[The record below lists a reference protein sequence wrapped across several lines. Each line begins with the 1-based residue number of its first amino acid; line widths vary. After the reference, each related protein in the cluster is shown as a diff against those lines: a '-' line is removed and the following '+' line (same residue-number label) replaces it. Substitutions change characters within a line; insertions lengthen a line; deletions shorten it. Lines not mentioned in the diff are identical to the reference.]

1 MSEQTIVVIRLP
13 VYCATPGWSGG
24 LVWRAAGEHRFGIEN
39 RMMET
44 ETVVVDE
51 TPEKAAE
58 SIAAALDF
66 LRDEAD
72 TAGLSDVGDL
82 IQRASARARERCAP
96 LSAADFE
103 DLCQAIARLPDECR
117 DALVFRKVYRRSCA
131 QIASHCS
138 VSVETARTRVI
149 DGFRMLRAAL

>member
-1 MSEQTIVVIRLP
+1 MP

-24 LVWRAAGEHRFGIEN
+24 LVGRVAGDHRFGIEYL
-39 RMMET
+39 MMET
-44 ETVVVDE
+44 ETVVEE

-66 LRDEAD
+66 LRGEAD

-82 IQRASARARERCAP
+82 IQRASVRARERCAP
-96 LSAADFE
+96 LSAAEFE
-103 DLCQAIARLPDECR
+103 NLCLAIAGLPEECR
-117 DALVFRKVYRRSCA
+117 KALVFRKVYRRSCA

-149 DGFRMLRAAL
+149 DGFRMLRATL